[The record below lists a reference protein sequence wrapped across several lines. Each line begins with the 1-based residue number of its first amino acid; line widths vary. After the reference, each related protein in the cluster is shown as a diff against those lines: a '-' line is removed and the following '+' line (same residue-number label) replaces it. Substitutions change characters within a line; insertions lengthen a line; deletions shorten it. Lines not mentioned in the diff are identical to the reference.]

1 MEGAPSTLACGPEV
15 RMTSE
20 EKVYTL
26 EKNEGAFVSVLIRSE
41 K

>member
-20 EKVYTL
+20 EKVYAL
-26 EKNEGAFVSVLIRSE
+26 EKKTKEPSCPF
-41 K
+41 